1 MLLVDEAPSFPSLL
15 LVFSLCLGPL
25 ISEMIYTSSA
35 NYNYPLLS
43 VMLFLCTILLRF
55 IPLTSALSHQRTKLM
70 MVQITAAFVGTYNN
84 TIQLL
89 PAVLGFSKGSCGWA
103 GCRLIETCLVVQPG
117 LPQGG
122 VKNRNQL
129 WKFTDSLKISWLL
142 AKSENSQ

>member
-25 ISEMIYTSSA
+25 ISEMIYMSSA
-35 NYNYPLLS
+35 NYNYPFLS
-43 VMLFLCTILLRF
+43 VMLFFCTILLCF

-89 PAVLGFSKGSCGWA
+89 PAVLGFSKGSCG
-103 GCRLIETCLVVQPG
+103 
-117 LPQGG
+117 
-122 VKNRNQL
+122 
-129 WKFTDSLKISWLL
+129 
-142 AKSENSQ
+142 